1 MPTGEVADVSKKSR
15 ILLVIILFA
24 TATVNIN
31 LQSLVDTLIVS
42 LKNSVDNELDNGNYQ
57 GALMNSNPASQ
68 RSHNCLDA

>member
-1 MPTGEVADVSKKSR
+1 LPTGEVADVSKKSR

-57 GALMNSNPASQ
+57 GAL
-68 RSHNCLDA
+68 